1 VPSLEEDLAARLARG
16 EELVLATVIRL
27 DGEPPSRTGAKLLLS
42 RGATL
47 AGTLG
52 CSEFDAAALADASRI
67 ANAGTPQVRTYRHDL
82 GSIEVYLEPHAAA
95 PALVVFGA
103 TPVARAMLR
112 WAPELGFRPVF
123 VETRPE
129 RLTGADWPSAIT
141 HLDQLDAVLGGDVY
155 AVHTDHDA
163 PDLVRSIEALLPAN
177 PHFIGLVGS
186 RRHTGH
192 HLEALRE
199 KGVDESVIAQIQS
212 PVGLDLGAVTAA
224 EIALSILAGLVAKRR
239 GRAGGWLQNRD

>member
-1 VPSLEEDLAARLARG
+1 VPSLEEELAARLAKG
-16 EELVLATVIRL
+16 EEVVLATVIRL

-52 CSEFDAAALADASRI
+52 CSEFDAAALADASRL
-67 ANAGTPQVRTYRHDL
+67 ADAGTPQLRTYRHDL
-82 GSIEVYLEPHAAA
+82 GSIEVYLEPHAPA

-112 WAPELGFRPVF
+112 WAPELGFRPVL

-129 RLTGADWPSAIT
+129 RLTGADWPTAIT
-141 HLDQLDAVLGGDVY
+141 HLEQLDAVLAGDVY

-177 PHFIGLVGS
+177 PRFIGLVGS
-186 RRHTGH
+186 RRHTGP
-192 HLEALRE
+192 HLEVLRDN
-199 KGVDESVIAQIQS
+199 GVEESVIAQIQS
-212 PVGLDLGAVTAA
+212 PVGLDLGAVTPA

-239 GRAGGWLQNRD
+239 GRTGGWLHNHD